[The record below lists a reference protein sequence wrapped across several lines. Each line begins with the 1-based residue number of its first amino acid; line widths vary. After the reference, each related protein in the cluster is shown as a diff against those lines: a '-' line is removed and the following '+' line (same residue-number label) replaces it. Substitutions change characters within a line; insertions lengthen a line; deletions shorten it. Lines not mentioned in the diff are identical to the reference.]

1 MAFEARERAERTN
14 AIREAMLAKQRELDE
29 LRLYI
34 TQTSSAVEADHVR
47 HAQLI
52 GKIAT
57 EMQQLRAN
65 AAADY
70 AARKQLI
77 TKKKARACVR
87 VLRCLSLRLRERRQR
102 SAHHRV

>member
-52 GKIAT
+52 GKIAA

-77 TKKKARACVR
+77 TKKKVRA
-87 VLRCLSLRLRERRQR
+87 RCLSLCRG
-102 SAHHRV
+102 